1 MRERNESIPLFVFAF
16 LSIVTY
22 NSHTIHAWNRTTI
35 PASTTL
41 NSSNTLP
48 FTLSES
54 ASFPL
59 IS

>member
-22 NSHTIHAWNRTTI
+22 NSTTIHAWNRTTI
-35 PASTTL
+35 PASTTP